1 MATVL
6 KENIAKTYRAEVCS
20 CSFLLCGF
28 FSLIVIIVP
37 FFLAAS
43 TNGFWI
49 QSDKYTDQASVFF
62 RGEILLS
69 VLTESKTVSSSNTI
83 ISTMN
88 TKYYSSVGVL
98 NELNSLTMMPV
109 NIQSTYWDYNYDYK
123 PDLYDFNITLYIS
136 PSQVRNIKVFT
147 NFDYR
152 LRNRVTLDMV
162 SMAVADVNVAKGVST
177 LYLDGILNLK
187 QKNPLPCSKKIRTT
201 YNSTLLNNSFSSQN
215 FFSELFLKYNSRN
228 ESTFYNYQANI
239 LPQGRTDS
247 VLINMKIRIPPNE
260 HIWYIPLFLENLK
273 FAWIQYLSLLLPLG
287 YLILLCAGYIFSQQI
302 FDSVVDIK
310 Y

>member
-177 LYLDGILNLK
+177 LYLDSDE
-187 QKNPLPCSKKIRTT
+187 PL
-201 YNSTLLNNSFSSQN
+201 
-215 FFSELFLKYNSRN
+215 
-228 ESTFYNYQANI
+228 
-239 LPQGRTDS
+239 
-247 VLINMKIRIPPNE
+247 
-260 HIWYIPLFLENLK
+260 
-273 FAWIQYLSLLLPLG
+273 
-287 YLILLCAGYIFSQQI
+287 
-302 FDSVVDIK
+302 
-310 Y
+310 